1 MHLRVDKQLAEKKLL
16 EKINLDEIQ
25 PSTRKYPAVIF
36 NQFREAGDLILEVKN
51 LTAKDENGEILF
63 ENISFVINKGDKVC
77 FLANN
82 QQALTYLYEILN
94 GKKEP
99 ENGTFSFG
107 QTIRHSYLP
116 NENAEYFDSN
126 ENLIDWLRNYS
137 EEKDELYVRGFL
149 GKMLFSGEEV
159 MKSVNVLSG
168 GEKVRCM
175 LSRMMLLEGNLLM
188 FNEPTNH
195 LDLESIQ
202 SLNNSMKNFKG
213 TILFSSHDHEL
224 NETVAN
230 RIIEISPGDTHDKLM
245 NYKEFLEFKGK
256 KYICCIIKILFF
268 NKYSFYT
275 SIVINV

>member
-99 ENGTFSFG
+99 VNGTFSFG

-188 FNEPTNH
+188 FNDPTNH

-230 RIIEISPGDTHDKLM
+230 RIIEITPGDTHDKLM
-245 NYKEFLEFKGK
+245 NYKEFLEFKGVR
-256 KYICCIIKILFF
+256 
-268 NKYSFYT
+268 NT
-275 SIVINV
+275 TVV